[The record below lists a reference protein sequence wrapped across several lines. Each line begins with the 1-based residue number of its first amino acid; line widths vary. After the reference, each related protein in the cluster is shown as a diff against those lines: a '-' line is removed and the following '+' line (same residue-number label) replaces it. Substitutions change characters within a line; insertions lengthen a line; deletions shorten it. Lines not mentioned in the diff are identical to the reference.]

1 MIAPSFTL
9 VAAVALAAFI
19 AGGAGAWNV
28 QAWRFEAEKSRAVQ
42 RAARDLARA
51 VEVQDRA
58 VSAYITQRESS
69 ARKTERVIRYVD
81 KIVERPV
88 YRNVCLDADGLR
100 ALRATIDGTAAGPEP
115 GPAVPGA
122 ALSE

>member
-9 VAAVALAAFI
+9 VAAVALAAFM

-28 QAWRFEAEKSRAVQ
+28 QAWRFEAEKARAVQ

-58 VSAYITQRESS
+58 VSAYIAQRQTAAS
-69 ARKTERVIRYVD
+69 RTEKVIRYVD

-100 ALRATIDGTAAGPEP
+100 ALRATIDGAEAGPEP
-115 GPAVPGA
+115 GPAVPDA
-122 ALSE
+122 AVSE